1 MRVVL
6 DANVIIAAFATRGLC
21 QAVVEYC
28 LDNHE
33 LVLSDPLV
41 TEITRNLKKKLKV
54 PVETTDEIER
64 FLLAH
69 TTVVEP
75 ADVDLAACKDK
86 KDLMVLGT
94 ALAARASYLV
104 TGDQE
109 LLKVKQF
116 GGFSILDPRAF
127 WEKIRR
133 RRPRA
138 L

>member
-28 LDNHE
+28 LDNHD
-33 LVLSDPLV
+33 LVLSDPLM

-64 FLLAH
+64 FLQAH
-69 TTVVEP
+69 TMVVEP
-75 ADVDLAACKDK
+75 ADVDLTACKDK

-94 ALAARASYLV
+94 ALAARAFYLV
-104 TGDQE
+104 TGDQD
-109 LLKVKQF
+109 LLKVKRF
-116 GGFSILDPRAF
+116 GGFGILGPRAF

-133 RRPRA
+133 RPH
-138 L
+138 